1 MCELQKLHLLK
12 CMNELMNSWT
22 DGRTD
27 RHTAIYLQI
36 EHDKFIDK
44 NKLKQIN
51 DHFFGKISIY
61 LTLNNYM

>member
-22 DGRTD
+22 DSAT
-27 RHTAIYLQI
+27 YSQI

-44 NKLKQIN
+44 YKLKQIN
-51 DHFFGKISIY
+51 EHYFFFCFLVCY
-61 LTLNNYM
+61 VYNF